1 MVYHEVLF
9 ALLGHPGS
17 IVCEAEDESNKG
29 YVVNKHAKF
38 LADSEKVKWELLTRI
53 AAIGYNY
60 SVINS
65 FIKDVQQNMEEEKP
79 KDANH
84 KGLYLRAFV
93 SGLNEMLDVYRS
105 TVLRV
110 EQALIEDPGL
120 SLTYLLS
127 EAADFEIL
135 FPYVK
140 TLIQDIGKLK
150 SHGCQMLDLV
160 SKHSCS
166 GISVVQYALEKV
178 LGRMNIV
185 LYSQVSAW
193 MIYGILS
200 DPHGEFFISPRQRRV
215 EERQLTGGTSHQR
228 MSGKHHEDQ
237 LFELNLR
244 MKPGILSAVMLE
256 KILFCGVAM
265 RVLMQP
271 NTRPEDRP
279 EAEQIGR
286 FNGQMKAISKEG
298 SFHRN
303 KFESLVDE
311 VHQYLSKRLWRLV
324 VERARLPLHFKALKD
339 YFLLARG
346 DLYQAFIE
354 NTRGLLSLPASDTA
368 EHDVNEPFRRAAL
381 LSYADEDE
389 MFARTRLVIGTLQEQ
404 EKVQGDKGE
413 QGEEEGLDKLRM
425 AYDMEW
431 PLSTLLFTPEVMKQY
446 NILFSFLL
454 RVKRAQAELQFA
466 WHQTQSGRYGR
477 AISSVLHKASSSGR
491 HMVNLWTV
499 RAEMAFLVNNLL
511 YYLQCD
517 VLDAQFEIARNV
529 IRSSDDFETIRAAH
543 VTFLERISS
552 DCLTRN
558 KLAWQTVNILLKI
571 ALNFARRMSQWKTV
585 EKGIVSSAESR
596 QKFTL
601 GEAGVGGAEG
611 NGGVGIGGLSY
622 LGCPIT
628 VNGELNVITNFSEE
642 DREVTVYKPLKTSVS
657 GDMEP
662 CAEDLIGAR
671 YSIEAPSVTGE
682 ELSEIRLRFQRNA
695 LLLFT
700 VLKTSQAHTTPVLSQ
715 LLLRM
720 DYNGFF
726 EQSKAKW
733 QQTTSR

>member
-1 MVYHEVLF
+1 MKEM
-9 ALLGHPGS
+9 
-17 IVCEAEDESNKG
+17 
-29 YVVNKHAKF
+29 
-38 LADSEKVKWELLTRI
+38 TREP
-53 AAIGYNY
+53 
-60 SVINS
+60 S
-65 FIKDVQQNMEEEKP
+65 F
-79 KDANH
+79 
-84 KGLYLRAFV
+84 
-93 SGLNEMLDVYRS
+93 S
-105 TVLRV
+105 
-110 EQALIEDPGL
+110 
-120 SLTYLLS
+120 
-127 EAADFEIL
+127 
-135 FPYVK
+135 
-140 TLIQDIGKLK
+140 
-150 SHGCQMLDLV
+150 
-160 SKHSCS
+160 
-166 GISVVQYALEKV
+166 
-178 LGRMNIV
+178 
-185 LYSQVSAW
+185 
-193 MIYGILS
+193 
-200 DPHGEFFISPRQRRV
+200 
-215 EERQLTGGTSHQR
+215 
-228 MSGKHHEDQ
+228 
-237 LFELNLR
+237 
-244 MKPGILSAVMLE
+244 
-256 KILFCGVAM
+256 
-265 RVLMQP
+265 
-271 NTRPEDRP
+271 
-279 EAEQIGR
+279 
-286 FNGQMKAISKEG
+286 
-298 SFHRN
+298 RN
-303 KFESLVDE
+303 RFESLVDE
-311 VHQYLSKRLWRLV
+311 VHNYLSRRLWRLV
-324 VERARLPLHFKALKD
+324 VERARLPQHFKALKD

-354 NTRGLLSLPASDTA
+354 HTRGLMSLPASDTA

-389 MFARTRLVIGTLQEQ
+389 MFARTRLVIGTSSEQ
-404 EKVQGDKGE
+404 DKGQGDKGE
-413 QGEEEGLDKLRM
+413 QGEEEGMDKLRM
-425 AYDMEW
+425 AYEMEW

-446 NILFSFLL
+446 NVLFSFLL

-477 AISSVLHKASSSGR
+477 AISSVLHKSSSSGR

-529 IRSSDDFETIRAAH
+529 MRTSDNFETIRAAH
-543 VTFLERISS
+543 ATFLDRISS
-552 DCLTRN
+552 DCLTKN
-558 KLAWQTVNILLKI
+558 KLAWQTVNIILKI

-601 GEAGVGGAEG
+601 GEAAAAGAGARESQAGVGTG
-611 NGGVGIGGLSY
+611 GGLSY
-622 LGCPIT
+622 VGFPIT

-733 QQTTSR
+733 QQTSK